1 MWGQQTAPIRC
12 SAVLTLS
19 FNMKEPLYE
28 ASEFSSADSLLGAH
42 FQKAFETSILRHQ
55 AKKFVTVYS
64 KQNHTTERTFKEF
77 SEDVLKVKNHILAA
91 YPQAKTIA
99 TKAGNT
105 YEHLVYIVA
114 ILLAGYSFCPLS
126 PRDLASR
133 TLEKI
138 NQLGSDTTELL
149 EDLRI
154 PETNPVNHP
163 VKIRSPHQG
172 FIYIFTS
179 GTTGYSK
186 VVHQTELGVMT
197 NVEAMIRHHEISEKT
212 VIGTPLPIFHVN
224 ALEFSF
230 LGSLLGGGEL
240 ILFEEFQ
247 PNQVFEATE
256 SHRIQILSVVP
267 HLLKTISDQIH
278 KLLRRDISNFKY
290 FVTAA
295 APVSGYLLEK
305 IYAHHNLKII
315 QGYGLSEAIN
325 FSLTMPIHLSKEQ
338 TLKWYTSWERP
349 SVGTAVYGNDV
360 FILRDNLT
368 ECDPEEIGE
377 VCIRG
382 PNVMKGYK
390 DQDMT
395 STFRG
400 GFLHTGDQGF
410 FKTDPESGNKF
421 FFICGRLKDIC
432 KRAGVTVSL
441 VEVDDL
447 LQKWAPTGVDLISF
461 YFENV
466 YVGEEIAI
474 AINNEDP
481 ALLESLIDYCENNF
495 SSDMR
500 PRYILPT
507 SLSLRTESGK
517 PLRWKFKDL
526 IKNEKQY
533 ISGQRTA
540 LIKTDIA

>member
-1 MWGQQTAPIRC
+1 
-12 SAVLTLS
+12 
-19 FNMKEPLYE
+19 MKEPLYE
-28 ASEFSSADSLLGAH
+28 ATEFSSADSLLGAH
-42 FQKAFETSILRHQ
+42 FQKAFELSIHRHSS
-55 AKKFVTVYS
+55 KRFVTVYS
-64 KQNHTTERTFKEF
+64 KQNHKIEKTFKEF
-77 SEDVLKVKNHILAA
+77 SEDVFRVKNHLLATF
-91 YPQAKTIA
+91 PHAKIIA
-99 TKAGNT
+99 TKASNT

-114 ILLAGYSFCPLS
+114 TLLAGYSFCPLS
-126 PRDLASR
+126 PRDLPTR
-133 TLEKI
+133 TIEKI
-138 NQLGSDTTELL
+138 KQLGSDTTVLL
-149 EDLRI
+149 ENLQI
-154 PETNPVNHP
+154 PEIFSNDQPAKNRP
-163 VKIRSPHQG
+163 ADSG

-197 NVEAMIRHHEISEKT
+197 NVEAVIRHHQMSNKT
-212 VIGTPLPIFHVN
+212 VIGTPLPVFHVN

-230 LGSLLGGGEL
+230 LGSLLSGAEL

-247 PNQVFEATE
+247 PHQVFEAME
-256 SHRIQILSVVP
+256 LHQIQILSVVP

-295 APVSGYLLEK
+295 APVSSYLLEK
-305 IYAHHNLKII
+305 IYADHNLKII

-325 FSLTMPIHLSKEQ
+325 FSLTMPIHLSKEK
-338 TLKWYTSWERP
+338 TLSWYTNWDRP
-349 SVGTAVYGNDV
+349 SVGTPVYGNDV
-360 FILRDNLT
+360 FILRDDLSMC
-368 ECDPEEIGE
+368 EPEEVGE

-382 PNVMKGYK
+382 PNIMKEYK

-400 GFLHTGDQGF
+400 DYLHTGDQGF
-410 FKTDPESGNKF
+410 FKTDPESGNNF

-441 VEVDDL
+441 VEVDEL
-447 LQKWAPTGVDLISF
+447 LQKWAPAGVDLISF
-461 YFENV
+461 YFENI

-474 AINNEDP
+474 AINSENP
-481 ALLESLIDYCENNF
+481 ALLESLIEYCDKSF
-495 SSDMR
+495 SLDMR

-507 SLSLRTESGK
+507 TAALRTESGK
-517 PLRWKFKDL
+517 PIRWKFKDL

-533 ISGQRTA
+533 ISGHRAT
-540 LIKTDIA
+540 LIKSDIS